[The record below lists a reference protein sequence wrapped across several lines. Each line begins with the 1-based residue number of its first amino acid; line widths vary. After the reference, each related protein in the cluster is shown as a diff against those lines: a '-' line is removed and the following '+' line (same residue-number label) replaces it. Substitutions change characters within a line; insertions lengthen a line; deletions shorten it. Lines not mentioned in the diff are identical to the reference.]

1 MKIVH
6 FADLHLDSAFAWC
19 GATGKAARQRRQAL
33 RDVLRAITRLSQ
45 DTNADALFCGGDLYE
60 HERATHDTAA
70 FLRQTFADLHPM
82 PVYIAPGNHDWYGP
96 QSIYATEEWSEN
108 VHIFSEPHLRPIALA
123 PGITLW
129 GAAHCAPA
137 NTGNFLV
144 DFSVGGPGVHIAL
157 FHGSEDAWFAEQEEG
172 KQPHA
177 PFDAAELPRAGI
189 HHAFLGHYHRPRDG
203 ERHTYPGN
211 PDPLQFGEDG
221 PRAPVIAEIAP
232 DGSVTRERRSVAV
245 TRVHD
250 IALDVT
256 GCETRE
262 QVRDALHKQ
271 TSGLNGVVRLTVR
284 GDMQESVDVSE
295 PVLHEAL
302 NYIFDAAQIRSEGL
316 RPAYNFEAI
325 RAEPTVRGQFVSD
338 VLDAGLPPDEERRVL
353 TTGLRALDGRNDL
366 EVL

>member
-6 FADLHLDSAFAWC
+6 FADLHLDAAFAWC
-19 GATGKAARQRRQAL
+19 GAVGKAARQRRQAL
-33 RDVLRAITRLSQ
+33 REVFRAITRLSR
-45 DTNADALFCGGDLYE
+45 DINADALFCGGDLYE
-60 HERATHDTAA
+60 HERATRDTAA
-70 FLRQTFADLHPM
+70 FLRQTFADLHPIR
-82 PVYIAPGNHDWYGP
+82 VYIAPGNHDWYGP

-108 VHIFSEPHLRPIALA
+108 VHIFSEPHLQPVALA

-137 NTGNFLV
+137 NTSNFLT
-144 DFSVGGPGVHIAL
+144 DFSVDGPGVHIAL
-157 FHGSEDAWFAEQEEG
+157 FHGSENAWFGEQEEG

-177 PFDAAELPRAGI
+177 PFDAADIPRAGI
-189 HHAFLGHYHRPRDG
+189 HHAFLGHYHRPKDA

-221 PRAPVIAEIAP
+221 SRAPVIAEIAP
-232 DGSVTRERRSVAV
+232 DGSITRERRVVAV

-256 GCETRE
+256 GCETQQ
-262 QVRDALHKQ
+262 QVRDALSKRI
-271 TSGLNGVVRLTVR
+271 SGLDGVVRLTVS
-284 GDMQESVDVSE
+284 GDMEKSVDVSE
-295 PVLHEAL
+295 SFLREAL
-302 NYIFDAAQIRSEGL
+302 QDTFDAAQIRSEGL
-316 RPAYNFEAI
+316 RPAYDFEVI

-338 VLDAGLPPDEERRVL
+338 VLDAGLSPDEERRVL
-353 TTGLRALDGRNDL
+353 TTGLRALEGRSDL